1 MNGVFGNTFDFNR
14 NGNIDP
20 FERAAEYSLV
30 NHILDENDKFT
41 RLSDKHEHSYNSSFE
56 GESNTTTDFPSS
68 SSDIDED
75 DTWLN
80 DSDDDDFCLDDS
92 DNDNGLDD
100 LDDDDWPIDTD
111 EDGSLAGNYDF
122 SEATDFIF
130 NKKECES
137 ADYTSAE
144 KHSSPEDDFGY
155 TEPDFLKKSCAS
167 NVSSDSKVANVCD
180 ESTSNEFDSFCLDSV
195 SSGISPGYARSSNID
210 NRPPSDSSDSGI
222 AAYNNEKYPL
232 GSKLGYFKEPIE
244 KGSIVHPDVKVNLL
258 TSLMYGVRKIP
269 YEAHQK
275 MQKAGALCFKD
286 RIKLWEERRDY
297 LLEHHFDFDRLSK
310 MSKKDALD
318 MIKQAGLNPYDYWD
332 MF

>member
-14 NGNIDP
+14 SGNIDP

-41 RLSDKHEHSYNSSFE
+41 RLNDKHEHSYNSSFD
-56 GESNTTTDFPSS
+56 GESNTTTDFASS

-75 DTWLN
+75 DIWFN
-80 DSDDDDFCLDDS
+80 DS
-92 DNDNGLDD
+92 DNDNWLDD

-144 KHSSPEDDFGY
+144 KHSSQEDDFGY

-167 NVSSDSKVANVCD
+167 DVSSDSKVANVCD
-180 ESTSNEFDSFCLDSV
+180 ESTSNEFDSFRLDSV
-195 SSGISPGYARSSNID
+195 SSGISPGYSSSSNID
-210 NRPPSDSSDSGI
+210 NQPPSDSIDSGI

-244 KGSIVHPDVKVNLL
+244 KGLIVHPDVKVNLL
-258 TSLMYGVRKIP
+258 TSLMFGVKKIP

-297 LLEHHFDFDRLSK
+297 LLDHHFDFDGLSK

-318 MIKQAGLNPYDYWD
+318 TIKQAGLNPYDYWD

>member
-14 NGNIDP
+14 SGNIDP

-30 NHILDENDKFT
+30 NHILDENDKFA

-56 GESNTTTDFPSS
+56 GESNTTTDFASS

-75 DTWLN
+75 DIWLN
-80 DSDDDDFCLDDS
+80 DSD
-92 DNDNGLDD
+92 NDNWLDD

-155 TEPDFLKKSCAS
+155 TEPDLLKKSCARD
-167 NVSSDSKVANVCD
+167 VSSDSKVAYVCD

-195 SSGISPGYARSSNID
+195 SSGISPDNARSLNID
-210 NRPPSDSSDSGI
+210 NQPPSDSSDSGI
-222 AAYNNEKYPL
+222 DAYNNEKYPL

-297 LLEHHFDFDRLSK
+297 LLEHHFDFDGLSK